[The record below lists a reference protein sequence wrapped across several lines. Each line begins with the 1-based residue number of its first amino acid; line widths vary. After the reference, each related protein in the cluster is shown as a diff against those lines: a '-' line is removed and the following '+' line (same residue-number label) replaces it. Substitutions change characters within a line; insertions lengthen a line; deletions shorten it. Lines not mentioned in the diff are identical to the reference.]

1 MKSLSHFLV
10 YLIMPSINVI
20 TPILGDRYYHI
31 FNRGNNGQSVFFN
44 EENYKYFLR
53 RFHQFL
59 SPFVDLLA
67 YSLMP
72 NHFHFLIK
80 TKGSV
85 PILKDGNPLRSTD
98 ETEIGKHV
106 SNQFRRFLITY
117 SMAIN
122 KQEKRTGSL
131 FSKNFKRLEIE
142 DEEYLRYV
150 TFYIHFNPQKHGWID
165 DFKKYRYTS
174 WLAYNSEKPS
184 LLNRTLLRGLFGGSD
199 ELLEYHQYLHE
210 EKELN
215 LLE

>member
-1 MKSLSHFLV
+1 
-10 YLIMPSINVI
+10 
-20 TPILGDRYYHI
+20 
-31 FNRGNNGQSVFFN
+31 
-44 EENYKYFLR
+44 
-53 RFHQFL
+53 
-59 SPFVDLLA
+59 
-67 YSLMP
+67 
-72 NHFHFLIK
+72 
-80 TKGSV
+80 
-85 PILKDGNPLRSTD
+85 
-98 ETEIGKHV
+98 
-106 SNQFRRFLITY
+106 
-117 SMAIN
+117 MAIN